1 MELTAAA
8 IDDAALSA
16 GSRPLPQHVPL
27 PAATWRA
34 TLRARRMRVFDWMVD
49 AGFRLLNVLPDS
61 GGRFLAFADQFDLH
75 DKYSVARNL
84 WLSMRT
90 HIEDDSG
97 WLNAIAATEI
107 LLVELRQPRPF
118 AEPPVSD
125 SDAVTLPA
133 GVRLVEIEPDTLALH
148 ESIPEFSL
156 PAAIAAEELARLR
169 RRFPQRPPAYR
180 DALFVPGC
188 GEEPEGRL
196 VQIEAAL
203 APALSGLVNQKVSL
217 AQLRQR
223 IGPDTVT
230 ALVSIGAIARC
241 AV

>member
-1 MELTAAA
+1 MQLTAAA

-16 GSRPLPQHVPL
+16 GSRPLPRHVPL

-61 GGRFLAFADQFDLH
+61 GGRFVAFADQFDLH
-75 DKYSVARNL
+75 DKYSVPRNF
-84 WLSMRT
+84 WPSMRT

-118 AEPPVSD
+118 AEPPATD

-156 PAAIAAEELARLR
+156 PAAIAANELARLR
-169 RRFPQRPPAYR
+169 RQCPQRLPAYQH
-180 DALFVPGC
+180 ALFVPGC

-196 VQIEAAL
+196 VQIEAVL
-203 APALSGLVNQKVSL
+203 ASALSAAAHQKVTL
-217 AQLRQR
+217 AQLHES
-223 IGPDTVT
+223 IGQDNVT
-230 ALVSIGAIARC
+230 DLLDIGAIARC